1 MSVPP
6 DRPVRITVA
15 LQSDK
20 TTAEYGALAERVEG
34 HGFDGLSVYADLGF
48 QPPLPA
54 LLAAAARTRS
64 LTLGPACLNPYLTHP
79 VEIAGQAATLDEASG
94 GRSYLGLARGSWLD
108 RAGVVQ
114 DRPVAALEDTVAIVR
129 RLLAGDDSGYEG
141 TVHSLPAGTGLH
153 YRPLRPVVEVLLGV
167 WGPRGARLAGRI
179 ADEVKIGGSTNPDMV
194 RLMRTWLDD
203 ASVAAGRGAGAV
215 GVVAGAVTV
224 VDEDGALA
232 RRVARREVAM
242 YVDVVA
248 ALDPT
253 VDVDPALL
261 HRLHDLL
268 AAGALDEA
276 GALLPD
282 DLLDR
287 FCFAGTPQ
295 AVAERTVALVEAGAT
310 RVEFGT
316 PHGLS
321 GPGGIDLLGSAVLPA
336 VREALGATAGV
347 PA

>member
-1 MSVPP
+1 MSASAG
-6 DRPVRITVA
+6 RPVEVTVA

-20 TTAEYGALAERVEG
+20 TTAEYRTLAERVEG

-54 LLAAAARTRS
+54 LLAAAAHTRT

-114 DRPVAALEDTVAIVR
+114 ARPLRALEDAVHIVR

-141 TVHSLPAGTGLH
+141 TVHSLPAGTALH
-153 YRPLRPVVEVLLGV
+153 YRPLRADVPVLLGV
-167 WGPRGARLAGRI
+167 WGPQGARLAGRL

-194 RLMRTWLDD
+194 ALMRSWLD
-203 ASVAAGRGAGAV
+203 ASSVAAGRGTGAV

-248 ALDPT
+248 ALDLT
-253 VDVDPALL
+253 VDVDPELL
-261 HRLHDLL
+261 TRLHDLL
-268 AAGALDEA
+268 AAGAVDEA

-282 DLLDR
+282 ELLDR

-295 AVAERTVALVEAGAT
+295 AVAERTLALVEAGAT
-310 RVEFGT
+310 RVEYGT
-316 PHGLS
+316 PHGLT

-336 VREALGATAGV
+336 VREGLVAVGA
-347 PA
+347 

>member
-1 MSVPP
+1 MRV
-6 DRPVRITVA
+6 TVA

-20 TTAEYGALAERVEG
+20 TTAEYRALAERVEG

-54 LLAAAARTRS
+54 LLTAAAHTRH

-79 VEIAGQAATLDEASG
+79 VEIAGQAAALDEASG

-108 RAGVVQ
+108 RAGVAQ
-114 DRPVAALEDTVAIVR
+114 ERPLRALEDTVAIVR

-141 TVHSLPAGTGLH
+141 TVHHLPAGTALH
-153 YRPLRPVVEVLLGV
+153 YRPLRPAVELLLGV
-167 WGPRGARLAGRI
+167 WGPHGARLAGRL

-194 RLMRTWLDD
+194 RLMRGWLDES
-203 ASVAAGRGAGAV
+203 AAAAGRPAGSV

-248 ALDPT
+248 ALDRT
-253 VDVDPALL
+253 VDVDPELL
-261 HRLHDLL
+261 RRLHALL

-282 DLLDR
+282 DVLDR

-295 AVAERTVALVEAGAT
+295 AVAERTIALAEAGAT

-316 PHGLS
+316 PHGLT
-321 GPGGIDLLGSAVLPA
+321 GPGGIDLLGTAVLPA
-336 VREALGATAGV
+336 VREALGARAVAGV
-347 PA
+347 GA